1 MSSARSA
8 AVIDRR
14 YNGREAGQSSAVC
27 VKLLFVATVHV
38 TPNLQRHVATESASA
53 RGETVAEVL
62 SDYFRQWPALRGYVL
77 QDAGVL
83 RTHMTIFVNG
93 LAIQDRKKLSDP
105 VPADGEV
112 YIMQA
117 LSGG

>member
-1 MSSARSA
+1 M
-8 AVIDRR
+8 
-14 YNGREAGQSSAVC
+14 
-27 VKLLFVATVHV
+27 ATVHV

-53 RGETVAEVL
+53 QGRTVAEVL
-62 SDYFRQWPALRGYVL
+62 QDYFRLCPTLRGYVL
-77 QDAGVL
+77 QDAGAL
-83 RTHMTIFVNG
+83 RTHMTIFVDG
-93 LAIQDRKKLSDP
+93 LAIQDRKNLSDP